1 MNEAPEA
8 EIDVGERASRLQ
20 GEGVRPFVN
29 SWEGLLGRMTE
40 KGAAKKEE
48 IATGPLSI

>member
-20 GEGVRPFVN
+20 GERVR
-29 SWEGLLGRMTE
+29 
-40 KGAAKKEE
+40 AAKKGKV
-48 IATGPLSI
+48 ASGPLSI